1 MTTPVN
7 DNLKPLRKP
16 LELRICHLEDFP
28 DVVWIAM
35 NRPDA
40 IYGAD
45 HEEAERI
52 VADIMD
58 KFFPSQEQWVQWR
71 RDTGAKYFIE
81 WSTMRG
87 RWYLAL
93 DEWTEAERQFIAS

>member
-1 MTTPVN
+1 MMTPAN
-7 DNLKPLRKP
+7 DNLGP

-28 DVVWIAM
+28 DHVWIAM

-52 VADIMD
+52 VSDIMGKIFD
-58 KFFPSQEQWVQWR
+58 KTFSPQEIVRNRETDAYPVLSW
-71 RDTGAKYFIE
+71 T
-81 WSTMRG
+81 TMRG
-87 RWYLAL
+87 RWMLAL
-93 DEWTEAERQFIAS
+93 DEWTEAERQFIAG